1 MTEDRDSDPD
11 HLGSS
16 TWAPPALGARG
27 LPPKVESAEGAPHL
41 PFGEAP
47 GIHTDA
53 AKDVLGEG
61 KKDCGFGK
69 AKIIGTDV
77 KKLDSSSD

>member
-1 MTEDRDSDPD
+1 MTEDRASDPD
-11 HLGSS
+11 HLGGS
-16 TWAPPALGARG
+16 TRAPPALGARG
-27 LPPKVESAEGAPHL
+27 LPPEVESAEGAPHL

-69 AKIIGTDV
+69 AKTIGTDV
-77 KKLDSSSD
+77 KKLDSSND

>member
-27 LPPKVESAEGAPHL
+27 PPPKVESAEGAPHL

-77 KKLDSSSD
+77 KKLDSSSN